1 MVTWK
6 GGVFLGLKYYKYLNA
21 ILLMYLIKE
30 QIEQIRQFSLAFY
43 ERQDFAHDTKHMN
56 KTIEIAK
63 FIAEKENVSQEIVAL
78 GAIVHQF
85 HDNLN
90 ELIMFLKSINMDQE
104 IIDKLSEIVEFRP
117 FKGTSKENVSL
128 EAKVV
133 YDADALQVLGP
144 NGIVREIACNIHAR
158 NKTLDKSV
166 EDARKIEQQ
175 FHDSLQTETAKKMID
190 RPHRL
195 MKKFWK
201 IYDAWEDDDF
211 L

>member
-201 IYDAWEDDDF
+201 IYDAWEEDDF

>member
-190 RPHRL
+190 RSHRL